1 MSSTSK
7 IQLSDAEIEALAAEI
22 EAVSSKEKVHLRPV
36 LRALL
41 EVINKPADAS
51 PLLHKW
57 LSRVQVAESVV
68 KVFHT
73 ILPIPVSIRD

>member
-1 MSSTSK
+1 MSSTNK

-22 EAVSSKEKVHLRPV
+22 EVVSSKEKVHLRPV

-41 EVINKPADAS
+41 EVINKPADTA

-57 LSRVQVAESVV
+57 LSRVQVAENVV

-73 ILPIPVSIRD
+73 VLPIPASIRD